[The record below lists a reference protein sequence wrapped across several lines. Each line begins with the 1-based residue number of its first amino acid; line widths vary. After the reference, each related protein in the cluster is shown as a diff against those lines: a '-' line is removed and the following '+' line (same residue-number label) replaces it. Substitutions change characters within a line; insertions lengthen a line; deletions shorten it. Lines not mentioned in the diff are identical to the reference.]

1 MEEGKGCIITV
12 IIVCI
17 VLTVG
22 LDIVAGFVGLQA
34 QAAQQYVKH
43 DKLECKAPS
52 KTAFV
57 LGIIAV
63 SCLATAHV
71 SANVIGCSISN
82 LFQALG
88 ALPKNKITTY
98 FNMACLF
105 LIWVVGIFGA
115 LILANGIWS
124 NTESRIRCRFT
135 NNHVFSIGGK
145 VCFLHGIVS
154 GIYYISSIVARA
166 RHFHRTKPN
175 KTKPSELKPIPTEP
189 NEAEPNSTPNP

>member
-1 MEEGKGCIITV
+1 MEEGNKTEKKGCLISV

-22 LDIVAGFVGLQA
+22 FDIVAGFVGLQA
-34 QAAQQYVKH
+34 EAAQQDVK
-43 DKLECKAPS
+43 DNKLECQAPS

-63 SCLATAHV
+63 SCLAAAHL

-98 FNMACLF
+98 FNMTCLC
-105 LIWVVGIFGA
+105 ISWIVGIAGA
-115 LILANGIWS
+115 LILAVGIWS
-124 NTESRIRCRFT
+124 NRESRSECVFT
-135 NNHVFSIGGK
+135 NKVHVFSIGGK
-145 VCFLHGIVS
+145 VCFLHAIVS
-154 GIYYISSIVARA
+154 VIYYISSIVARCG
-166 RHFHRTKPN
+166 HSNRTEPK
-175 KTKPSELKPIPTEP
+175 PTEP
-189 NEAEPNSTPNP
+189 TDPN